1 MQTPTEDM
9 EARLG
14 AAERELRHRRDLVEL
29 AQTTRDRL
37 VIEAIDVLG
46 MSRADV
52 ARALGVSESAVR
64 KALVAA

>member
-1 MQTPTEDM
+1 MTIQDM
-9 EARLG
+9 ETRLG
-14 AAERELRHRRDLVEL
+14 AAERELRHRRELVDL
-29 AQTTRDRL
+29 AQQTRDEL
-37 VIEAIDVLG
+37 VVEAIDVLG

>member
-1 MQTPTEDM
+1 MTIQDM
-9 EARLG
+9 ETRLG
-14 AAERELRHRRDLVEL
+14 AAERELRHRRDLVDL
-29 AQTTRDRL
+29 AQKTRDDL
-37 VIEAIDVLG
+37 VVEAIDVFG